1 MFYGLPYSRLVG
13 TQKRGKKPMKK
24 LILRASTGRQELS
37 AEIQKLKV
45 EERFGRMDKTY
56 LDQGVK
62 GDAPIDK
69 RPALM
74 RCLDELKRG
83 DELYVFSFSRLS
95 RSTFLHLFVEKECDV
110 KGVTITSLSEED
122 ASGGGAEKKLF
133 RTIIAAIA
141 EYEKS
146 MIQARSKAAKETLK
160 AKGRYC
166 GGRRQFGTRIV
177 EINGARMVQVEPGER
192 KVIDR
197 MLAEKKAGRSIRL
210 ITEGLNTDGIS
221 SATGSRWH
229 FSSVKDI
236 VKREIAVD
244 HIKNGGDNEPT
255 KDIETVLDAES
266 LEMA

>member
-1 MFYGLPYSRLVG
+1 
-13 TQKRGKKPMKK
+13 MKK

-37 AEIQKLKV
+37 AEIQTLKV
-45 EERFGRMDKTY
+45 EERFGKMDEVY

-166 GGRRQFGTRIV
+166 GGRRAYGTRIV
-177 EINGARMVQVEPGER
+177 EKDGSRMVELEPNER

-197 MLAEKKAGRSIRL
+197 MLSEKKAGRSIRL
-210 ITEGLNTDGIS
+210 ITEGLNKDSIS
-221 SATGSRWH
+221 SVTGPSWH
-229 FSSVKDI
+229 YSSVKDI
-236 VKREIAVD
+236 VKRELAVD
-244 HIKNGGDNEPT
+244 HYENGGENELT
-255 KDIETVLDAES
+255 EAMEAILES
-266 LEMA
+266 KELEMA

>member
-1 MFYGLPYSRLVG
+1 
-13 TQKRGKKPMKK
+13 MKK

-37 AEIQKLKV
+37 ADIQKLKV
-45 EERFGRMDKTY
+45 EERFGKMDKVY

-62 GDAPIDK
+62 GDAPIEK

-83 DELYVFSFSRLS
+83 DELYVFSFSRLA
-95 RSTFLHLFVEKECDV
+95 RSTFLHLFIEKEAAV
-110 KGVTITSLSEED
+110 KGVSITSLSEED

-146 MIQARSKAAKETLK
+146 IIQARSKAAKETLK

-166 GGRRQFGTRIV
+166 GGRRPYGTRLV
-177 EINGARMVQVEPGER
+177 EEDGIKKVVVEPGER
-192 KVIDR
+192 EVIDR
-197 MLAEKKAGRSIRL
+197 MLSEKKAGKSIRL
-210 ITEGLNTDGIS
+210 ITEGLNSDGIS
-221 SATGSRWH
+221 SATGSSWH
-229 FSSVKDI
+229 YSSVKDI
-236 VKREIAVD
+236 VKRELAVA
-244 HIKNGGDNEPT
+244 HYENGGENEPT
-255 KDIETVLDAES
+255 EEMEAILEAKG

>member
-1 MFYGLPYSRLVG
+1 
-13 TQKRGKKPMKK
+13 MKK

-37 AEIQKLKV
+37 AEIQKMKV
-45 EERFGRMDKTY
+45 EERFGKMEKVY

-62 GDAPIDK
+62 GDSPIEK
-69 RPALM
+69 RPALL

-83 DELYVFSFSRLS
+83 DELYVFSFSRLA
-95 RSTFLHLFVEKECDV
+95 RSTFLHLFIEKECDV
-110 KGVTITSLSEED
+110 KGVSITSLSEED

-133 RTIIAAIA
+133 RTIIAAIS

-146 MIQARSKAAKETLK
+146 LIQARSKAAKETLK

-166 GGRRQFGTRIV
+166 GGRRPYGTRIV
-177 EINGARMVQVEPGER
+177 ERNGARMVYVEPGER
-192 KVIDR
+192 AVIDR

-210 ITEGLNTDGIS
+210 ITEGLNTDGII
-221 SATGSRWH
+221 SATGSSWH

-236 VKREIAVD
+236 VKRELAVE
-244 HIKNGGDNEPT
+244 HIKNGGENEPT
-255 KDIETVLDAES
+255 EAMEAILDAKS

>member
-1 MFYGLPYSRLVG
+1 
-13 TQKRGKKPMKK
+13 MKK

-37 AEIQKLKV
+37 ADIQKLKV
-45 EERFGRMDKTY
+45 EERFGKMDKVY

-62 GDAPIDK
+62 GDAPIEK

-83 DELYVFSFSRLS
+83 DELFVFSFSRLA
-95 RSTFLHLFVEKECDV
+95 RSTFLHLFIEKEAAV
-110 KGVTITSLSEED
+110 KGVSITSLSEED

-146 MIQARSKAAKETLK
+146 IIQARSKAAKETLK

-166 GGRRQFGTRIV
+166 GGRRPYGTRLV
-177 EINGARMVQVEPGER
+177 EEDGIKKVVVEPGER
-192 KVIDR
+192 EVIDR
-197 MLAEKKAGRSIRL
+197 MLSEKKAGKSIRL
-210 ITEGLNTDGIS
+210 ITEGLNSDGIS
-221 SATGSRWH
+221 SATGSSWH
-229 FSSVKDI
+229 YSSVKDI
-236 VKREIAVD
+236 VKRELAVE
-244 HIKNGGDNEPT
+244 HYENGGENEPT
-255 KDIETVLDAES
+255 EEMEAVLEAKG

>member
-1 MFYGLPYSRLVG
+1 
-13 TQKRGKKPMKK
+13 MKK

-37 AEIQKLKV
+37 AEIQTLKV
-45 EERFGRMDKTY
+45 EERFGKMDEVY

-166 GGRRQFGTRIV
+166 GGRRPYGTRIV
-177 EINGARMVQVEPGER
+177 EKDGSRMVELEPNER

-197 MLAEKKAGRSIRL
+197 MLSEKKAGRSIRL
-210 ITEGLNTDGIS
+210 ITEGLNKDSIS
-221 SATGSRWH
+221 SATGTSWH
-229 FSSVKDI
+229 YSSVKDI
-236 VKREIAVD
+236 VKRELAVD
-244 HIKNGGDNEPT
+244 HYENGGENELT
-255 KDIETVLDAES
+255 EAMEAILES
-266 LEMA
+266 KELEMA